1 MARFILTFLSLVTFL
16 LLPLGTVSA
25 STPIPS
31 FPSCTNPQGTV
42 KVHYDRGT
50 HGIVGNPGTF
60 TGRDTVY
67 QLTNDTITQC
77 FCADDGAG
85 IQTNWWRAT
94 SITDEQKK
102 QLENEGWKFIPNGA
116 DWGLENTSYYAKNN
130 EFTCKS
136 NSVSDPTNIFA
147 LAATGE
153 FSQII
158 GYLGIACLS
167 FLIGWILSSK
177 PSNFFGEVKKKIS
190 PHLGSP
196 RY

>member
-1 MARFILTFLSLVTFL
+1 MARL
-16 LLPLGTVSA
+16 LLALFTLVSVLFAPLSVASA
-25 STPIPS
+25 AAPIPS
-31 FPSCTNPQGTV
+31 FPSCVSPQGTV

-50 HGIVGNPGTF
+50 HGIVGNPNTF

-67 QLTNDTITQC
+67 QLTNDTLTQC

-94 SITDEQKK
+94 SITEEQKK
-102 QLENEGWKFIPNGA
+102 QLEGEGWKFIPNGA

-136 NSVSDPTNIFA
+136 NRIDDPGTFLG
-147 LAATGE
+147 LAQTGE
-153 FSQII
+153 FSHVI

-167 FLIGWILSSK
+167 FLIGWILSAG
-177 PSNFFGEVKKKIS
+177 PNNFFGETKKKIS
-190 PHLGSP
+190 QRLPSPHF
-196 RY
+196 